1 MKNRLHR
8 IVCGVAVAA
17 LLAGAA
23 PGPVRAADP
32 YNIDVILSLTGAF
45 AFLGTA
51 EGESLKTLEVLINK
65 EGGINGQPVHFNLMD
80 DQTQPAVA
88 VQLANGVIAKHPAV
102 LLGPTFLAS
111 CLAIAPLMK
120 NGPVN
125 YCFAPTIHPAP
136 GSYVFSGG
144 ASSYDQAIET
154 LVFAKAMG
162 WKRLAKIATNDAT
175 GQDIGSQ
182 FDLALR
188 DPRFAGMSFVVTERY
203 TATDVGVGAQLA
215 NVKAANPDAIFGMTV
230 GIATGTLLRGLR
242 DAGLSNVPFMS
253 NLGNVLNEAL
263 EQYSSF
269 MPKDFY
275 ATAPRFYAREVAG
288 KGPVRD
294 AEVAFYKAFNAK
306 NINPDVGNGFPWD
319 PTLVVIDGLRKLGTK
334 ADAKSLLAY
343 IESAHGLA
351 GINGIMDYTGG
362 DQRGEHITSLIIV
375 KWDPAKKRVVAVSR
389 PGGAP
394 LSK

>member
-1 MKNRLHR
+1 MKNWMHRLLGA
-8 IVCGVAVAA
+8 VVAAA
-17 LLAGAA
+17 LLAGTSASVPA
-23 PGPVRAADP
+23 RAADP
-32 YNIDVILSLTGAF
+32 YTIDVILSLTGAF

-51 EGESLKTLEVLINK
+51 EGESLKTLEALVNK
-65 EGGINGQPVHFNLMD
+65 DGGINGQPVHFNELD
-80 DQTQPAVA
+80 DQTSPAVA

-154 LVFAKAMG
+154 LVFAKAKG
-162 WKRLAKIATNDAT
+162 WKRLAAITTNDAT
-175 GQDIGSQ
+175 GQDIGGQ
-182 FDLALR
+182 FNLAIR
-188 DPRFAGMSFVVTERY
+188 DPRFAGMSFVVTEHY
-203 TATDVGVGAQLA
+203 NATDVGVGAQLA
-215 NVKAANPDAIFGMTV
+215 NIKAANPDAIFGMTV
-230 GIATGTLLRGLR
+230 GVATGTLLRGLR
-242 DAGLSNVPFMS
+242 DAGLSNVPFMT

-263 EQYSSF
+263 NQYSSF
-269 MPKDFY
+269 KPNEFY

-294 AEVAFYKAFNAK
+294 AEVAYYKAFNAK
-306 NINPDVGNGFPWD
+306 KIDPDVLNGIPWD
-319 PTLVVIDGLRKLGTK
+319 PALIEIDGLRKMGTN

-343 IESAHGLA
+343 IEAAHGMA
-351 GINGIMDYTGG
+351 GINGVMDYTGG

-375 KWDPAKKRVVAVSR
+375 KWDAAKKHVVAVSH

-394 LSK
+394 L